1 MSAEPFATVE
11 VQPQEGGGR
20 PSYVDVVSGWL
31 ASLAIFFSLISL
43 AWHPIRLLAPALLL
57 ALVSAGMSGRGKRL
71 PLVAVLTVAVC
82 FFLGMM
88 ITVITGRPLW

>member
-1 MSAEPFATVE
+1 MSAEPFTSLEPRPERSQQVE
-11 VQPQEGGGR
+11 VVAG
-20 PSYVDVVSGWL
+20 YL

-43 AWHPIRLLAPALLL
+43 AWHPIRLLAPAMLL
-57 ALVSAGMSGRGKRL
+57 ALISAGMTGRGKRL
-71 PLVAVLTVAVC
+71 PLAAVFTVAIC

>member
-1 MSAEPFATVE
+1 MSSQPFSNL
-11 VQPQEGGGR
+11 EGQDG
-20 PSYVDVVSGWL
+20 SSSQVDVVAGWL
-31 ASLAIFFSLISL
+31 ASIAIFASLISL

-57 ALVSAGMSGRGKRL
+57 ALISAGMAGRGKRL

-88 ITVITGRPLW
+88 ITVITGRALW

>member
-1 MSAEPFATVE
+1 MSTYEAPREDSNQVE
-11 VQPQEGGGR
+11 V
-20 PSYVDVVSGWL
+20 VAGWL
-31 ASLAIFFSLISL
+31 ASISIFASLISL

-57 ALVSAGMSGRGKRL
+57 ALISAGMTGRGKRL
-71 PLVAVLTVAVC
+71 PLVAMLTVAVC

>member
-1 MSAEPFATVE
+1 MSAEPFSGVE
-11 VQPQEGGGR
+11 PQSEHT
-20 PSYVDVVSGWL
+20 SHVEIVSGWL

-57 ALVSAGMSGRGKRL
+57 AFISAGMSGRGKRL
-71 PLVAVLTVAVC
+71 PFLAVVTVAVC

-88 ITVITGRPLW
+88 ISVITGRALW

>member
-1 MSAEPFATVE
+1 MSTFEAPHDSS
-11 VQPQEGGGR
+11 Q
-20 PSYVDVVSGWL
+20 VDVVAGWL
-31 ASLAIFFSLISL
+31 ASISIFASLISL

-57 ALVSAGMSGRGKRL
+57 ALISAGMTGRGKRL
-71 PLVAVLTVAVC
+71 PLVAMLTVALC